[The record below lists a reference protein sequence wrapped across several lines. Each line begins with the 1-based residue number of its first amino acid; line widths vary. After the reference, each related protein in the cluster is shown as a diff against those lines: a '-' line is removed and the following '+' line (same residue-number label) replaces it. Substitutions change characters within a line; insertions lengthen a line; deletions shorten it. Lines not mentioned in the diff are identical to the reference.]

1 MNHIRPLTDTRPA
14 IHKGQQRRRI
24 VRQRRK
30 DIPTPRRTSWV
41 AGVVGVCE
49 RACGGGVAV
58 GGGADGLVGG
68 GGGDVCVCVCEGGG
82 RSGGGGRRAGE
93 GEEEGEVI
101 VDDATAEFLGVCVCV
116 CVCVCMGKLMK

>member
-82 RSGGGGRRAGE
+82 DVSAAAGE
-93 GEEEGEVI
+93 ERGGFEDCFCLWHG
-101 VDDATAEFLGVCVCV
+101 
-116 CVCVCMGKLMK
+116 